1 MPEESTFS
9 FSAVLKK
16 IYLFFLDTVQTI
28 LLAASVFLVIYIFLF
43 RPFQV
48 SGLSMFPTFKDKEYI
63 LTNLV
68 ALRTG
73 PLKRGDVIVFHAP
86 DDKEK
91 DYIKR
96 VIGLPGEQVFIRDG
110 EVYVNNEKLDESA
123 YLHGVKTYGGAFLHD
138 GEVVTVP
145 EDSILTFGDNRPFSS
160 DSRAWGFLKK
170 SEVIGKS
177 FFVYFPFNTARL
189 VKNPFTNK

>member
-1 MPEESTFS
+1 MPEESNFS
-9 FSAVLKK
+9 FSAILKK

-48 SGLSMFPTFKDKEYI
+48 SGLSMYPTFQDKEYI
-63 LTNLV
+63 LTNLI

-96 VIGLPGEQVFIRDG
+96 VIGLPGEQVMVRDG
-110 EVYVNNEKLDESA
+110 EVYINNEKLDESA
-123 YLHGVKTYGGAFLHD
+123 YLHGVKTYGGAYMHD
-138 GEVVTVP
+138 SETVTVP
-145 EDSILTFGDNRPFSS
+145 EDSYIVFGDNRPFSS

-170 SEVIGKS
+170 NEVIGKS
-177 FFVYFPFNTARL
+177 FFVYFPFSSAHV
-189 VKNPFTNK
+189 VKNPYTK